1 MSFYFFSE
9 KSNLF
14 SKKIYFS
21 FVGISIFLS
30 LATGYKEDLLDV
42 IFAILIPYS
51 LLQITQ
57 FSSFKI
63 DKKYFIITISFLLLF
78 TMIFPIIR
86 YFYFFVRFSPYSVF
100 DLLPNMNKDS
110 FLEIYSVIGSNEG
123 TNFLTAGI
131 FTLLKRL
138 TSFEYLCAA
147 VQFTPEVYPFFNFE
161 KYSSIFIYSIIP
173 RVIWPS
179 KPLHFT
185 GIDFTFNYKS
195 VTGLVS
201 ESTNPTIIGWGY
213 LESGIIGVV
222 LVMIFLALIST
233 IVNYWIILGE
243 RNSLFKII
251 LSSYLFMHFFSI
263 ENDLFYAIS
272 SALIPIVI
280 ILIFLTLYYLLN
292 SIFLKRLRFSIE

>member
-1 MSFYFFSE
+1 
-9 KSNLF
+9 
-14 SKKIYFS
+14 
-21 FVGISIFLS
+21 
-30 LATGYKEDLLDV
+30 
-42 IFAILIPYS
+42 
-51 LLQITQ
+51 
-57 FSSFKI
+57 
-63 DKKYFIITISFLLLF
+63 
-78 TMIFPIIR
+78 
-86 YFYFFVRFSPYSVF
+86 
-100 DLLPNMNKDS
+100 
-110 FLEIYSVIGSNEG
+110 
-123 TNFLTAGI
+123 
-131 FTLLKRL
+131 FTLLKRF

-173 RVIWPS
+173 RIIWPS

-195 VTGLVS
+195 GTGLVT

-251 LSSYLFMHFFSI
+251 LSSFLFMHFFSI
-263 ENDLFYAIS
+263 ENDLFYLIS

-280 ILIFLTLYYLLN
+280 ILIFLTLYYFLN
-292 SIFLKRLRFSIE
+292 SIFLKRLKFSIE